1 MNDKFIKYGLIDILS
16 LDSSIRVDLKYATP
30 NNFMG
35 KALYPNIGAYFIPE
49 LAKAIAAAQ
58 KTLKTIV
65 PSYSLT
71 ILDAARPI
79 SIQKAM
85 YDKVKGTTSEKYIAN
100 PYGRYAGGFHNYGM
114 AVDLTISDIDG
125 KTLDLGSNFD
135 EFSDKAHVGNEY
147 ELFRKKIISKEAYTN
162 RMLLYYI
169 MSSNNLYPYP
179 YEWWHYQIYLEE
191 ESKMNFKLLDF

>member
-1 MNDKFIKYGLIDILS
+1 MNDKFKEFGLIDIAS
-16 LDSSIRVDLKYATP
+16 VDSSIQVNLKYATAD
-30 NNFMG
+30 NFMG
-35 KALYPNIGAYFIPE
+35 VPLYPNIGAYCIPE
-49 LAKAIAAAQ
+49 LAEAVAAAQ
-58 KTLKTIV
+58 KTLKSIE
-65 PSYSLT
+65 PSYCLT

-85 YDKVKGTTSEKYIAN
+85 FDKVRGTKSEKYIAN
-100 PYGRYAGGFHNYGM
+100 PYGKYQGGFHNYGM
-114 AVDLTISDIDG
+114 AVDLTISDENG
-125 KTLDLGSNFD
+125 YPLDLGSKFD

-147 ELFRKKIISKEAYTN
+147 ELFRNGQISSKAYTN

-169 MSSNNLYPYP
+169 MSLNKLYPYP